1 MEPPENMEAVIDRK
15 RYSTKTALL
24 LAGDDFWDGH
34 NWERRGRNTFLYRTP
49 KGSYFAVYLT
59 QWQGE
64 QKHIGALTEDE
75 AYQMFEGMP
84 EQRVPVEEA
93 FPGVKI
99 EEA

>member
-1 MEPPENMEAVIDRK
+1 METVIDRK
-15 RYSTKTALL
+15 RYSVKTAVL

-34 NWERRGRNTFLYRTP
+34 NYERRGRNTFLYRTP
-49 KGSYFAVYLT
+49 KGNYFQVNLS

-64 QKHIGALTEDE
+64 GKFISALTEDE
-75 AYQMFEGMP
+75 AYQLYESLS

-93 FPGVKI
+93 FPQVKI